1 MNNEVIHL
9 RIKDAVFIYNES
21 HFKQHPAVLANIP
34 EALEKVVD
42 QLQSYKDDSF
52 IKKTVDLNKVIGKR
66 EAIELK
72 GNEEVY
78 YAQRMGR
85 RTLTK
90 FVRGV
95 EAEDCSCITFI
106 VSKVNDKKFRLITAY
121 IGYSAEKEP
130 LDPAIKTEEE
140 FNRAKEY
147 WSKTAMIEGTQAI
160 YQNTITTE
168 CPWDKFE
175 NRMIL
180 TMGDKNDIQ
189 AKIKEMRSK
198 QNVTVDGKN
207 PQPK

>member
-1 MNNEVIHL
+1 MNNDVIHL
-9 RIKDAVFIYNES
+9 KIKDAVFIYNES
-21 HFKQHPAVLANIP
+21 HLKQHPKVLAHIA
-34 EALEKVVD
+34 EAFEKAVD
-42 QLQSYKDDSF
+42 ELKTEKDDSF

-72 GNEEVY
+72 GDEDIY

-106 VSKVNDKKFRLITAY
+106 VSKVNEKKFRLITAY
-121 IGYSAEKEP
+121 IGYHAEKEP
-130 LDPAIKTEEE
+130 LDPAIKTQEE

-147 WSKTAMIEGTQAI
+147 WSKTAMIDGTQAI
-160 YQNTITTE
+160 YSNTITTQ
-168 CPWDKFE
+168 CPWDTFD

-180 TMGDKNDIQ
+180 TMSDKNDIE
-189 AKIKEMRSK
+189 ANIKKMQGK
-198 QNVTVDGKN
+198 LKNNNIDKN
-207 PQPK
+207 PAP